1 MTTATLPT
9 LNRSKLVPDDDEI
22 LAKAIARFNRDR
34 RYSGLPPCQPS
45 VHLSEVVENV
55 VTLRNIA
62 GTLALYQI
70 TPSLRFRRIASV
82 PC

>member
-9 LNRSKLVPDDDEI
+9 LNRSKPILDDDQI

-34 RYSGLPPCQPS
+34 RYAGLPPCQPNIL
-45 VHLSEVVENV
+45 LSEVVENLV
-55 VTLRNIA
+55 ALRNIT
-62 GTLALYQI
+62 GTLAMYKI
-70 TPSLRFRRIASV
+70 TRASRLRRIPSV